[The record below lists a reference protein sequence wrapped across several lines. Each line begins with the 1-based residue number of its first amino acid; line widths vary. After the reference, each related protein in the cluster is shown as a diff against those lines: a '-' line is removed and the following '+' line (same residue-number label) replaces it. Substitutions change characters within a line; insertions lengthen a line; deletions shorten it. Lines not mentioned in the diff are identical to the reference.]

1 MMPGIERRRNKILSG
16 ELLFLKFKEVENK
29 TEKLKSGAGESKE
42 VSWDFTWPLSQEGE
56 RPGKFYNSGN

>member
-29 TEKLKSGAGESKE
+29 TEKLKSGAGGRRKQRGLLGFHMAPE
-42 VSWDFTWPLSQEGE
+42 
-56 RPGKFYNSGN
+56 PGRRKTRKVL